1 MHDFL
6 LQLGASPSARKVLGA
21 LRLPLPLPQP
31 LARGVGPYADL
42 ELRDEAVAVVSG
54 PRPELASVVAHEL
67 ARAGANPLLG
77 SPELG
82 PSFQGPGEAYGRP
95 ARPLESLGERA
106 ALAGIVLDATGL
118 AAVRELRALYDG
130 LAPLVGRVARGGRV
144 VVLARPAAGDA
155 GAFAARAAVEGF
167 VRSLA
172 KELGGR
178 GVTANLLRVAEGA
191 DDRAAP
197 VLRFLLSR
205 RSSFVTAQPLVVSA
219 TARALREPPRTRP
232 LEGKVALVTGA
243 ARGIGAATARA
254 LAREG
259 AHVLCMDRPDEAPEV
274 SQLARALGGTPVL
287 ADVTAPDA
295 AERLAAAAAARGGLD
310 VLVHNAG
317 VTRDKTLARMK
328 PEQWDMVLAVNL
340 EAVVRLTRALDPL
353 LRDDGRVLA
362 LSSVAGIAGNMGQTA
377 YAATK
382 AGVIGFVQAEAT
394 RLAARGVTANA
405 VAPGFIETRMTA
417 AVPLAIREG
426 ARRLSALGQGG
437 LPEDVAEALTFLA
450 TPGSQGLTGQT
461 LRVCGG
467 ALIGA

>member
-1 MHDFL
+1 MHDLL
-6 LQLGASPSARKVLGA
+6 LQLGASPGARKVLGA

-31 LARGVGPYADL
+31 LARNAGPYAEL
-42 ELRDEAVAVVSG
+42 ELRDDAIAVACA
-54 PRPELASVVAHEL
+54 PRPELGSVVAGEL

-77 SPELG
+77 TPELAA
-82 PSFQGPGEAYGRP
+82 SFQGPGEAYGRP
-95 ARPLESLGERA
+95 ARPLASLGERA
-106 ALAGIVLDATGL
+106 ALAGVVLDATGL
-118 AAVRELRALYDG
+118 RAVDELRALYDG
-130 LAPLVGRVARGGRV
+130 LAPVVGRLARGGRV
-144 VVLARPAAGDA
+144 VVLARPVAGDA
-155 GAFAARAAVEGF
+155 EASAARAAVEGF

-178 GVTANLLRVAEGA
+178 GATANLVRVAEGA
-191 DDRAAP
+191 EDRAAP
-197 VLRFLLSR
+197 ALRFLLSR
-205 RSSFVTAQPLVVSA
+205 RSSFVTGQPLVVSA
-219 TARALREPPRTRP
+219 TARALPEPPRVRP

-259 AHVLCMDRPDEAPEV
+259 AHVLCMDRPDEATDV

-287 ADVTAPDA
+287 ADVTAPEADA
-295 AERLAAAAAARGGLD
+295 LLTAAARARGGLD
-310 VLVHNAG
+310 VLVNNAG

-328 PEQWDMVLAVNL
+328 PEQWDLVLAVNL
-340 EAVVRLTRALDPL
+340 AAIVRLTRATEPL
-353 LRDDGRVLA
+353 LRDDGRILA
-362 LSSVAGIAGNMGQTA
+362 LSSVAGLAGNMGQTA

-382 AGVIGFVQAEAT
+382 AGVVGFVRAEAA
-394 RLAARGVTANA
+394 RLAPRGITANA

-437 LPEDVAEALTFLA
+437 LPEDVAEALAFLA
-450 TPGSQGLTGQT
+450 TPGAQGLTGQA